1 MKVFEPVVMRT
12 TVDQRRRFFESLLWK
27 DIEDVVE
34 SYRVRELEIMAAPED
49 FNEPDLDVN
58 RARGRIEVLRGICQ
72 TLRVAMFDELIEDV
86 NLKEDEE

>member
-72 TLRVAMFDELIEDV
+72 TLRAAMFDELVEDV